1 MEAINVDIEHF
12 RAELLDNVENNI
24 LNYWIDKMVDPRG
37 GFYGRRDGYDR
48 LDADAPKGAI
58 LNGRILWSFAAAYR
72 VTRKP
77 EYLEMAQ
84 RAKRYII
91 DNFYDGEYGGI
102 YWSLNADGTPLDTKK
117 QFYAI
122 GFVIYGLSELVRAC
136 GDEEALDYAKRLFH
150 DIEQHS
156 RDRERGGYI
165 EACTREWDEIA
176 DMRLSD
182 KDENEKK
189 TMNTHLHIIEP

>member
-24 LNYWIDKMVDPRG
+24 LNYWIGKMVDPRG

-84 RAKRYII
+84 RAKRYI
-91 DNFYDGEYGGI
+91 
-102 YWSLNADGTPLDTKK
+102 
-117 QFYAI
+117 
-122 GFVIYGLSELVRAC
+122 LVAQCRRHSARHQETVLCHWVCYLRA
-136 GDEEALDYAKRLFH
+136 
-150 DIEQHS
+150 
-156 RDRERGGYI
+156 
-165 EACTREWDEIA
+165 
-176 DMRLSD
+176 
-182 KDENEKK
+182 
-189 TMNTHLHIIEP
+189 

>member
-24 LNYWIDKMVDPRG
+24 LNYWIGKMVDPRG

-91 DNFYDGEYGGI
+91 DNFYETPEGKIIRYEKLSKYSTLNKEELIAIQMTGKMPWGGCRKIIVRDIIESNNIEYSNDPVG
-102 YWSLNADGTPLDTKK
+102 
-117 QFYAI
+117 
-122 GFVIYGLSELVRAC
+122 
-136 GDEEALDYAKRLFH
+136 EEALFSFKVF
-150 DIEQHS
+150 
-156 RDRERGGYI
+156 
-165 EACTREWDEIA
+165 
-176 DMRLSD
+176 
-182 KDENEKK
+182 
-189 TMNTHLHIIEP
+189 